1 LKETKLSRSLVPGV
15 VWRLRLLHDRRDPAP
30 FHRQVNMRL
39 SLFRLVLLA
48 VAALAMLAPPARAAE
63 ALTPAQKEAVE
74 RVIHDY
80 LLEHPEVMVEALRS
94 AEAKLKEKKGE
105 SARQAIVERRSEL
118 LSDASAPIAGNPQG
132 DVTIV
137 EFFDYRCPYCKQ
149 VEPHLEA
156 LLKEDPKLRIVYKE
170 FPVLGPESLYAARMA
185 LAASKQG
192 KYAAFHDAMMA
203 AKGKISE
210 ETILG
215 VARAAGIDLTRAKTD
230 MAAPD
235 IQEIIKRNYALAD
248 ALDIQGTPA
257 FIVGETIVPGA
268 TDLDNLRRLITE
280 ARKTSG

>member
-1 LKETKLSRSLVPGV
+1 MFRSSFG
-15 VWRLRLLHDRRDPAP
+15 
-30 FHRQVNMRL
+30 
-39 SLFRLVLLA
+39 
-48 VAALAMLAPPARAAE
+48 AALFLALAAFSVIAPPASAAD

-74 RVIHDY
+74 RVVHDY
-80 LLEHPEVMVEALRS
+80 ILAHPEVMVEAIR
-94 AEAKLKEKKGE
+94 AAQAKAKEKKE
-105 SARQAIVERRSEL
+105 ETAKQAISERRGEL
-118 LSDASAPIAGNPQG
+118 LSDANAPVAGNPQG

-170 FPVLGPESLYAARMA
+170 FPVLGPESLYASRMA
-185 LAASKQG
+185 LAAQKQG
-192 KYAAFHDAMMA
+192 KYAQFHEAMMA

-210 ETILG
+210 ETVLS
-215 VARAAGIDLTRAKTD
+215 VARSAGIDVARAKTD

-257 FIVGETIVPGA
+257 FIVGDTLVPGA
-268 TDLDNLRRLITE
+268 TDLDNLRHLIAE

>member
-1 LKETKLSRSLVPGV
+1 MYK
-15 VWRLRLLHDRRDPAP
+15 
-30 FHRQVNMRL
+30 RQ
-39 SLFRLVLLA
+39 
-48 VAALAMLAPPARAAE
+48 
-63 ALTPAQKEAVE
+63 
-74 RVIHDY
+74 
-80 LLEHPEVMVEALRS
+80 
-94 AEAKLKEKKGE
+94 
-105 SARQAIVERRSEL
+105 
-118 LSDASAPIAGNPQG
+118 
-132 DVTIV
+132 
-137 EFFDYRCPYCKQ
+137 DYRCPYCKQ

-268 TDLDNLRRLITE
+268 TDLDNLRRLIAE